1 MKLRGKIN
9 DFSSFV
15 QLKVQT
21 YCYFLSCCVNKSLI
35 ISPAEIVQ
43 TFYSLHFIS
52 LHHKP
57 FILGVSAHA
66 ASPLELETK
75 VKRRFAKI

>member
-1 MKLRGKIN
+1 MKLSGKIN

-15 QLKVQT
+15 QQNH
-21 YCYFLSCCVNKSLI
+21 CYFLSCCVNKSLI